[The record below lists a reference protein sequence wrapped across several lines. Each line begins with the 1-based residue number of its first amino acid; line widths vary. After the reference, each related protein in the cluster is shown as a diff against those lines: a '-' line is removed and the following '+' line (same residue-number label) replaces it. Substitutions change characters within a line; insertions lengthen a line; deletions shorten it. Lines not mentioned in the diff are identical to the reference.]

1 MLLEF
6 ECTRCHWVKIEP
18 LSYHSNTTM
27 CQACR
32 RSVLPGGKP
41 PPPPP
46 PPMRTPGPASIIPTA
61 GSMLVVMVFIAGV
74 AVGAKMVGGW

>member
-6 ECTRCHWVKIEP
+6 ECARCHWIKTEP
-18 LSYHSNTTM
+18 MPYHSSTTM

-41 PPPPP
+41 PPP
-46 PPMRTPGPASIIPTA
+46 MRTPLSASIIPSM
-61 GSMLVVMVFIAGV
+61 GSMLVVLVFIAGM
-74 AVGAKMVGGW
+74 AVGAKMAGGW